1 MSNLRFDEN
10 ITFIYT
16 DNIDASREFY
26 GDILMLPEVLEQSNC
41 FVYRVTGESYIGVCG
56 TGWAMPQPMEMEK
69 RAVMLTLITDK
80 LEEWDKRL
88 KEKSVK
94 YEDELN
100 HYDEYKITRI
110 LVRDPSN
117 YLVEIMRFD
126 EANWARECS

>member
-16 DNIDASREFY
+16 DKIDAMREFY
-26 GDILMLPEVLEQSNC
+26 GETLMLTQVLEQSNC

-56 TGWAMPQPMEMEK
+56 TDWAKPQSMEMEK
-69 RAVMLTLITDK
+69 RPVMLSLITDK
-80 LEEWDKRL
+80 MEEWDKRL
-88 KEKSVK
+88 KEKGVT
-94 YEDELN
+94 YEDGLN

-126 EANWARECS
+126 ESDWTREC